1 MITAIFYRIIPII
14 MQNLFNI
21 INKYQ
26 NLEFIRQLIRENREY
41 PGEDMERLRMIQGTN
56 AGTDNLTTKKGDE

>member
-1 MITAIFYRIIPII
+1 MNPYILMLMDQPAI
-14 MQNLFNI
+14 
-21 INKYQ
+21 Q